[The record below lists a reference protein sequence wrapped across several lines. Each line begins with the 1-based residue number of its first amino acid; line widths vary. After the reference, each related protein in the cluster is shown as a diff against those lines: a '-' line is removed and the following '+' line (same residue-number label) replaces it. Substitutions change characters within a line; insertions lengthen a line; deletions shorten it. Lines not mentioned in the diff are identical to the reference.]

1 MKKVE
6 VKLGDKTVEGEIVD
20 FETVREEYNVY
31 KVGDG
36 STIKMKTVVTNII
49 RTSEF
54 NPQGEPLY
62 LINSQN
68 IVVADVPD
76 HLMRRGAGS
85 SIQ

>member
-6 VKLGDKTVEGEIVD
+6 VKLGDRNVEGELID
-20 FETVREEYNVY
+20 FETVREEYNIY
-31 KVGDG
+31 RVGDG
-36 STIKMKTVVTNII
+36 STIKMKTVVTSII

-54 NPQGEPLY
+54 NPQGEPIY

-68 IVVADVPD
+68 VVVADVPD
-76 HLMRRGAGS
+76 HLMKGGAGS